1 MRITTRLLRGLI
13 IVACT
18 TLASATTAPA
28 AEVSPELIAKAKQE
42 GQVMYYTDL
51 IVDQVVRPMTAAFER
66 KYGIKVSFTRGDSQV
81 NSIKLLNEYK
91 AGRVLSDVFGLTS
104 GMEILM
110 EAGAVRQFTS
120 ANGAELPT
128 HYRDPNRYWVASHI
142 YVMQPGFNTMLVPAT
157 QRPKTYEDLL

>member
-1 MRITTRLLRGLI
+1 MGPRFRGDDSGEGSPMSNLKLTRRVTIAVSILL
-13 IVACT
+13 
-18 TLASATTAPA
+18 ATPISVPA

-81 NSIKLLNEYK
+81 NSTKLLNEYK
-91 AGRVLSDVFGLTS
+91 AGRVLADVFGLTS

-110 EAGAVRQFTS
+110 EAAAVRQFTS
-120 ANGAELPT
+120 ANGDELPA
-128 HYRDPNRYWVASHI
+128 HYRDA
-142 YVMQPGFNTMLVPAT
+142 
-157 QRPKTYEDLL
+157 